1 MEKQIDN
8 WLIRAFYAKASDVH
22 LTVNLSPIFRIDGQL
37 SRQGEQVLT
46 NLQMEHLAKEL
57 LTESEW
63 SQFLQDKELDFAYEI
78 VGVSRFRGNIFR
90 QRGNI
95 ALSIR
100 LIPTQIPSIE
110 DLQLPEVL
118 KEMVTKK
125 QGLVLV
131 TGPTGS
137 GKSTTLAAM
146 IDYLN
151 KNTSRRIITLEDP
164 IEYMHPHH
172 QCMIDQ
178 REVGR
183 DTKAFASGLRSAL
196 RQDPD
201 VILVGELRDL
211 ETIQTAITAAETG
224 HLVLSTLHTKSAAST
239 IDLII
244 DVFPPEQQMQIRVQ
258 LASVLVG
265 VVSQRLFP
273 YVNRPG
279 RIAATEIL
287 LNIPAVANLIRSEK
301 VHQIINVLQT
311 NKALGMHSLEMNM
324 KELVQRGK
332 IHPKEAATYQETL
345 NDGAI

>member
-8 WLIRAFYAKASDVH
+8 CLIRAFYAKASDVH
-22 LTVNLSPIFRIDGQL
+22 LTVNLPPIFRIDGQL
-37 SRQGEQVLT
+37 LRQGEQLIT
-46 NLQMEHLAKEL
+46 NSQMENLAKEL
-57 LTESEW
+57 LTDSEW
-63 SQFLQDKELDFAYEI
+63 DRFLQDKELDFAYEI
-78 VGVSRFRGNIFR
+78 MGISRFRGNIFK
-90 QRGNI
+90 QRGSI

-100 LIPTQIPSIE
+100 LIPTQIPSLE
-110 DLQLPEVL
+110 DLQLPVVL
-118 KEMVTKK
+118 KEMVNKK

-151 KNTSRRIITLEDP
+151 KETSRRIITLEDP

-172 QCMIDQ
+172 QCIIEQ

-183 DTKAFASGLRSAL
+183 DTKAFAIGLRSAL

-211 ETIQTAITAAETG
+211 ETIQIAITAAETG
-224 HLVLSTLHTKSAAST
+224 HLVLSTLHTKSAIST
-239 IDLII
+239 IDRII
-244 DVFPPEQQMQIRVQ
+244 DVFPPAQQMQVRVQ

-273 YVNRPG
+273 YVNGPG

-301 VHQIINVLQT
+301 SHQIINVLQT
-311 NKALGMHSLEMNM
+311 NKSLGIHSLEMSM

-332 IHPKEAATYQETL
+332 INPKDVANYQETL
-345 NDGAI
+345 DHGAI